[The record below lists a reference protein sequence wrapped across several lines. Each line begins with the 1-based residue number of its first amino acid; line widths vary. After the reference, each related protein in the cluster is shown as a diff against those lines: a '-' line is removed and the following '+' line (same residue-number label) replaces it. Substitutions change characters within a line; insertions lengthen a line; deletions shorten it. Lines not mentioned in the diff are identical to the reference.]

1 MVAFVDPIA
10 EGPPV
15 REGDWLQFIYY
26 LCLHWGIPGFSE
38 KKVGRPR
45 EWTDQ
50 KRWQLFIDV
59 MSLIQRR
66 RMSERSACFRIARNP
81 QKYSNRYPKDPKTL
95 HREFQRAKDQVLA
108 MPRGRKRRAA
118 TSTNRPAAEDASAA
132 VPVPTVMR
140 ERTPSRGVGDMG

>member
-1 MVAFVDPIA
+1 MAEEIGHEFIVEVKRRVIAMVAFVDPIA

-50 KRWQLFIDV
+50 
-59 MSLIQRR
+59 
-66 RMSERSACFRIARNP
+66 RSDGSC
-81 QKYSNRYPKDPKTL
+81 L
-95 HREFQRAKDQVLA
+95 
-108 MPRGRKRRAA
+108 
-118 TSTNRPAAEDASAA
+118 
-132 VPVPTVMR
+132 
-140 ERTPSRGVGDMG
+140 